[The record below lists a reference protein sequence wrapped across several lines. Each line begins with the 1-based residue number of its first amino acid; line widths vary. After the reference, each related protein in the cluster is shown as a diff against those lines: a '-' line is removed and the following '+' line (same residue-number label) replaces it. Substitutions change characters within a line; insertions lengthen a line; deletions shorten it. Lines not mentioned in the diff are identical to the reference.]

1 MSYCCT
7 RNVASIIKSHNKK
20 LINTSI
26 KKYSA
31 VQLQEKSWVSFRLYK
46 YVASVDRYPNK
57 IYLDTAEGDFKQ
69 RFYNHRMS
77 FNNEGHP
84 KDTTLLFGK

>member
-1 MSYCCT
+1 MG
-7 RNVASIIKSHNKK
+7 IKPATT
-20 LINTSI
+20 TSI

-31 VQLQEKSWVSFRLYK
+31 MQLQGKSWVSFRLYK
-46 YVASVDRYPNK
+46 YVSSVDRYPSK

-69 RFYNHRMS
+69 RFHNHRMS

-84 KDTTLLFGK
+84 KDTTLMFGK

>member
-1 MSYCCT
+1 M
-7 RNVASIIKSHNKK
+7 
-20 LINTSI
+20 
-26 KKYSA
+26 
-31 VQLQEKSWVSFRLYK
+31 QEKSWVSFRLYK

-57 IYLDTAEGDFKQ
+57 ICLDTAEGDFKQ

-84 KDTTLLFGK
+84 KDTTLVWEVKKKLKIMPSLTWSLIKSVPA